1 VRRCSSW
8 RAARWSRTIPDGS
21 EKAADDENGW
31 RHTRV
36 VLESLNPEIAD
47 IEIGPDQDVDVIA
60 TFETVLG
67 AVATPSAAQR

>member
-1 VRRCSSW
+1 MHDASDPEGGGSYSIKRYH
-8 RAARWSRTIPDGS
+8 S

-67 AVATPSAAQR
+67 AAATPSAAQR

>member
-1 VRRCSSW
+1 
-8 RAARWSRTIPDGS
+8 
-21 EKAADDENGW
+21 
-31 RHTRV
+31 V

-67 AVATPSAAQR
+67 AAATPSAAQR